1 MNFGKINKKVMEM
14 DRPLKMLIVFFGGF
28 PMLLCFLFWN
38 GGHFKGVG
46 ASPFRQHLSQK
57 DNSMACSIDGTKLFL
72 IGDDV
77 DVSFFQMYAISG
89 FKAYRF
95 YHVFFIDETEN
106 RINFITYKFPLT
118 TGVGAIIENTDMI
131 IENSSDTI
139 TIYYDKE
146 PIDGFLLEHNPFSK
160 KILFER
166 LDNLKSLK
174 KHEGVCYL

>member
-1 MNFGKINKKVMEM
+1 MNFGKINKMM
-14 DRPLKMLIVFFGGF
+14 MGMNRPLKMLIIFFGGS

-46 ASPFRQHLSQK
+46 TSPFRQHLSQK
-57 DNSMACSIDGTKLFL
+57 DNNMACSIDGTKLFL

-95 YHVFFIDETEN
+95 YHVFVIDEREN
-106 RINFITYKFPLT
+106 RINLITYKFPLT
-118 TGVGAIIENTDMI
+118 TGIGAIIENTDMI
-131 IENSSDTI
+131 IENSSDAI

-146 PIDGFLLEHNPFSK
+146 PVDGFVIENNPFHK
-160 KILFER
+160 KIQFEK
-166 LDNLKSLK
+166 LDNLKK
-174 KHEGVCYL
+174 NEGICYL